1 MNTAS
6 SASSTWRASRSASE
20 YTATVAMPIFFAV
33 LMTRQA
39 ISPRLAIRI
48 FLNMIVGL
56 AGSERDVAVLA
67 PRVLELLVRSIASE
81 RQMRLRVSCGWITSS
96 MKPRAP
102 ATKGFAKRAL
112 YSASRAASLAGSP
125 LSSRKMIS
133 TAPLAPITAISAFGQ
148 AKLTSPRRCLELI
161 TS

>member
-48 FLNMIVGL
+48 FLNMVSTSVCLPLPPRERVGVRV
-56 AGSERDVAVLA
+56 ERW
-67 PRVLELLVRSIASE
+67 R
-81 RQMRLRVSCGWITSS
+81 
-96 MKPRAP
+96 
-102 ATKGFAKRAL
+102 
-112 YSASRAASLAGSP
+112 
-125 LSSRKMIS
+125 
-133 TAPLAPITAISAFGQ
+133 
-148 AKLTSPRRCLELI
+148 
-161 TS
+161 